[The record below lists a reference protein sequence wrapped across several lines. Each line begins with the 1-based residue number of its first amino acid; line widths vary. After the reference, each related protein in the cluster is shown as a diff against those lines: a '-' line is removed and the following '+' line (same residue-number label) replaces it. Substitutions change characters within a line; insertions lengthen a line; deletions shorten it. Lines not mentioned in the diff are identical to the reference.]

1 MDKER
6 FKQLYQLAHG
16 GNMVA
21 KADLWI
27 EFEFAFDHDPYPAW
41 MREPYDGRACSPSA
55 TQSAPHPSAVS
66 APLRENNP
74 SIGGSTC

>member
-1 MDKER
+1 MDRER

-16 GNMVA
+16 GDMEA

-41 MREPYDGRACSPSA
+41 MRETPSEEG
-55 TQSAPHPSAVS
+55 AP
-66 APLRENNP
+66 
-74 SIGGSTC
+74 C